1 MESTRNKDVSKR
13 INYLWEK
20 INNND
25 FDNVE
30 FKNKK
35 DELKRIIGSDDPEI
49 TAMELDILRKSNEKD
64 K

>member
-1 MESTRNKDVSKR
+1 MESTRNKYVAKKIS
-13 INYLWEK
+13 YLWEK

-30 FKNKK
+30 FIKQK
-35 DELKRIIGSDDPEI
+35 DELKRIIGSDDPAI
-49 TAMELDILRKSNEKD
+49 IAMELDILRKSNEKD